1 MRTRKLLAGI
11 MVFAIAV
18 SCIAIPTGV
27 AAASPTYDAVE
38 YFSDFVAG
46 EDTSVWENNEI
57 NRWTVDTASGV
68 MKGDNNQGVVHEMNK
83 VSRKTGFADDFT
95 LTARLR
101 WPVDEGVPF
110 QSGIIVRWAKKEI
123 HVKLTYQQYYYYEAG
138 KTLTGDLR
146 GVLGP
151 DWVDVK
157 LETYDLSSGV
167 KFYLGDILLFDGK
180 VRTYASDV
188 GESTVAFYTEQD
200 FQGEA
205 ESAMEIDWVRYV
217 PISYKFSIKTPTA
230 NQEFAVGEDVKLTA
244 SVKSGLSFSLS
255 YKINGI
261 NVGSGNLLN
270 SYRVT
275 LSNLDPGH
283 YSVVAVSG
291 SDTSPPRKFT
301 VVQPKTSG
309 LYAFHNED
317 GSYTLNAANYAG
329 VGTVAKV
336 QFLVDGVPIGED
348 TSSPY
353 SYDLPDLSQ
362 ETHKLSAFYYNKS
375 GILLD
380 TSETEWKPMFTSE
393 SVSESYTNE
402 VSYTV
407 SASSE
412 GGSYRVAKTLPGK
425 TVTAGNPYNLGTDT
439 VPVKGAILYKFTGV
453 SGTKMQGGDGTIQL
467 QNLWTNADKG
477 YMVVLGNESD
487 VRIQDETSAHL
498 ESTAFCPGLDEVLD
512 LSKPFE
518 LLIKDAGSVGAPIQY
533 WLKFGNMKGFTC
545 IAEFDYATAADR
557 TPSIIATG
565 GASIGVNSIMIYELT
580 ESGLTAADIIGT
592 SNYKVFGIKDVVIG
606 TDYGRTGTHEL
617 SGDGAI
623 HYVFSGFSARTMV
636 QTHVAGG
643 GISMVFGSS
652 ADDQMHIDYLTDG
665 GTIGQAY
672 IGAKTVEAGRD
683 IEFDSSQP
691 FEVIVAIADGVATY
705 YVKPSGKSL
714 FINCRDYK
722 VSNNKQITTGISSN
736 VSGATGTMAMTVYG
750 APEDLVVL
758 TDGDNTSLDPT
769 DGYLMGTILR
779 AVVKPGVVGKLI
791 VAGYTRNNAATVV
804 EMFNVAASNT
814 YQVKMFD
821 MSNSSVSKVKVFLWD
836 GTDSMKP
843 VAGYDVKGFEK

>member
-11 MVFAIAV
+11 MAFAIAV

-68 MKGDNNQGVVHEMNK
+68 MKGDNNPGVVHEMNK
-83 VSRKTGFADDFT
+83 VSRKTGFSDDFT

-110 QSGIIVRWAKKEI
+110 QSGIIVRWANKEI
-123 HVKLTYQQYYYYEAG
+123 HVKLTYQQYYYYEG
-138 KTLTGDLR
+138 GNTLTGDLR

-180 VRTYASDV
+180 VRTYESDV

-200 FQGEA
+200 FLGEA

-244 SVKSGLSFSLS
+244 SVKSGFSFSLS

-261 NVGSGNLLN
+261 NVGSGTLID

-283 YSVVAVSG
+283 YSVVAVNG

-329 VGTVAKV
+329 VGTVSKV
-336 QFLVDGVPIGED
+336 QFLVDGVPVGQD
-348 TSSPY
+348 TSTPY
-353 SYDLPDLSQ
+353 SYDLPNLSR
-362 ETHKLSAFYYNKS
+362 ETHRLAAYYYS
-375 GILLD
+375 STGILLD
-380 TSETEWKPMFTSE
+380 TDEIDWKPMFTAE
-393 SVSESYTNE
+393 SVSENYTNE
-402 VSYTV
+402 ASYTV
-407 SASSE
+407 SASTE
-412 GGSYRVAKTLPGK
+412 GGSYREAKTLSGE
-425 TVTAGNPYNLGTDT
+425 TVTADNPYNLGTDT
-439 VPVKGAILYKFTGV
+439 VPVKGAILYKFTGI

-487 VRIQDETSAHL
+487 VRIQDETGAHL
-498 ESTAFCPGLDEVLD
+498 ESTAFCPGLDEILD
-512 LSKPFE
+512 ISKPFE
-518 LLIKDAGSVGAPIQY
+518 LLIKDTGSVGAPIQY

-545 IAEFDYATAADR
+545 IAEFDYATATDR
-557 TPSIIATG
+557 NPSIVATG
-565 GASIGVNSIMIYELT
+565 GASIDVNSIVIYELT
-580 ESGLTAADIIGT
+580 ESGLTADDIIGT
-592 SNYKVFGIKDVVIG
+592 SNYKVFALKDVAIG
-606 TDYGRTGTHEL
+606 TDYGRGGAYEL
-617 SGDGAI
+617 SGNGAI
-623 HYVFSGFSARTMV
+623 HYVFSGFSKSANV
-636 QTHVAGG
+636 KAHVADG
-643 GISMVFGSS
+643 GISMTFGLDSNN
-652 ADDQMHIDYLTDG
+652 QMQIDYLTEG
-665 GTIGQAY
+665 GEISQAY
-672 IGAKTVEAGRD
+672 IGAKTVQEGIA
-683 IEFDSSQP
+683 IELDASQP
-691 FEVIVAIADGVATY
+691 FEVIVDIKDKVATY
-705 YVKPSGKSL
+705 YVKPNGKSL
-714 FINCRDYK
+714 FENCGSYK
-722 VSNNKQITTGISSN
+722 ISNDTQITTGLFASAE
-736 VSGATGTMAMTVYG
+736 GATGTMAKTVYG

-758 TDGDNTSLDPT
+758 TDGANTSLDPT
-769 DGYLMGTILR
+769 DGYLMGTVLR

-791 VAGYTRNNAATVV
+791 VAGYTGNNAATVV
-804 EMFNVAASNT
+804 EMFDVAASNT